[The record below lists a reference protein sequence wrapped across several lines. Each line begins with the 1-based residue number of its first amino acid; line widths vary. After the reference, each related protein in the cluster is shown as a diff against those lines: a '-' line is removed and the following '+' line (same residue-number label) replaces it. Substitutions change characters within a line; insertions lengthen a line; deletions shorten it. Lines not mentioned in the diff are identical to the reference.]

1 MLPCEGICMRR
12 LFFLLFITFFLLH
25 PIDSS
30 ASGDLTLWVHPYLP
44 ATELT
49 ARFTPLTTYLS
60 EKLKRTVSIRVQKS
74 YQAHLDFVGR
84 DQADIAYL
92 GPVSYIHMKDQYGPK
107 PLLAKFEVNGNPFFY
122 GMIIARKDSG
132 INTLGDLVGKSF
144 AFGDP
149 NSTMSHIVPRG
160 MLINAGIAIDTLQ
173 RYDFLNSH
181 HNVALAVLG
190 GYFDAGGVKEEVYY
204 EFEEKGLFMVAKSP
218 PIPEHLFVTRSNLP
232 QELIS
237 QIRSHLVNVEKSPNK
252 ENILKS
258 MKSSVT
264 NLLPV
269 VDQDYDQLRDIIKS
283 LDK

>member
-1 MLPCEGICMRR
+1 MRK
-12 LFFLLFITFFLLH
+12 LFFLITFTFFHLC
-25 PIDSS
+25 PTGSS
-30 ASGDLTLWVHPYLP
+30 ASNNLTLWVHPYLP

-49 ARFTPLTTYLS
+49 KRFAPLAAYLS
-60 EKLKRTVSIRVQKS
+60 EKLNRTVSIRVQKS

-92 GPVSYIHMKDQYGPK
+92 GPVSYIHMKDQYGSK

-122 GMIIARKDSG
+122 GIIITRKDSG
-132 INTLGDLVGKSF
+132 IKTLDDLAGKNF

-160 MLINAGIAIDTLQ
+160 MLINAGITTDTLQ

-204 EFEEKGLFMVAKSP
+204 EFEGKGLQMVAKSP
-218 PIPEHLFVTRSNLP
+218 PIPEHLFVTRSSLP
-232 QELIS
+232 QALIE
-237 QIRSHLVNVEKSPNK
+237 QIRFHLINVEKSPNK
-252 ENILKS
+252 ETILSSIKP
-258 MKSSVT
+258 SVT

-269 VDQDYDQLRDIIKS
+269 ADQDYDPLRDIMKS
-283 LDK
+283 LDI